1 MIRINIIGT
10 GFIDMPEGGG
20 ISFKRENHYFRFCD
34 ISLARSV
41 EFTIPATR
49 HNRTLLG
56 YGDDPAFYGDMLRDK
71 HPVQIVHD
79 IGVLRG
85 TLSVTGYEGDAFKCV
100 ILLGE
105 MPWLSI
111 IQDKKL
117 SDLVTSWQKGIIW
130 ADANVIDANDPNV
143 YVFISGVGGVKLLRY
158 DDGINGHLLPSI
170 NVKAFIQD
178 ILTEAGVPH
187 NIDVPKEYW
196 LVMNT
201 LRGNATE
208 AITMTST
215 GTNNLT
221 ITGGSSMLQ
230 VVTVDIE
237 WASNSIFGAYVGGG
251 STTIKAFKALQDVEL
266 TFPTPFPNDC
276 YLVSYATKIAN
287 YNTLGGMDSY
297 GNPDPHGGEEIGS
310 LAGKTVTLRKGAEYF
325 FAPNPWMVDW
335 AYPGGYV
342 GYKDTFHP
350 FTFSFTVARSTNI
363 TQGEAWYIANNM
375 PEMTAFEFIK
385 SAALAAGCE
394 VVVDETGVV
403 VQPATYGGTFRH
415 CRNIV
420 SVDSV
425 TRRVDAWGSG
435 TQQAVVCFDSED
447 YVTQPIRWGYY
458 IDNDQLTEA
467 KEFKAKFS
475 EGSVGNS
482 GILIHDVDAS
492 DPPKILA
499 KKPTIAYA
507 NSGLTT
513 LQRIPDV
520 SMVGCEDIAGDS
532 TCVRMKMRVG
542 NAEFFTLTPRDVWV
556 WRGMAY
562 VWTDADWSDGVL
574 SLTLQKVS
582 QARPV
587 AP

>member
-10 GFIDMPEGGG
+10 GFLDMPDGGG

-100 ILLGE
+100 VLLGE

-117 SDLVTSWQKGIIW
+117 SDLLTSWQKGITW

-187 NIDVPKEYW
+187 NIDIPKEYW

-230 VVTVDIE
+230 VESSYIE
-237 WASNSIFGAYVGGG
+237 WATTPFFGAYIGGG
-251 STTIKAFKALQDVEL
+251 SSPAKLFKALQDVEL
-266 TFPTPFPNDC
+266 TFPAGMPTDC
-276 YLVSYATKIAN
+276 FLVQWSKKLGSYVTMGGVTAN
-287 YNTLGGMDSY
+287 
-297 GNPDPHGGEEIGS
+297 
-310 LAGKTVTLRKGAEYF
+310 GKTDANNNGGVGDLSGKTITLHKGFSYF
-325 FAPNPWMVDW
+325 FAPKVWWDVD
-335 AYPGGYV
+335 ADDYIGYT
-342 GYKDTFHP
+342 DTFHP
-350 FTFSFTVARSTNI
+350 FTFAFNVARSTNI

-385 SAALAAGCE
+385 SAALASGCE
-394 VVVDETGVV
+394 VIVDETGVV
-403 VQPATYGGTFRH
+403 VQPATYGGTFRN

-447 YVTQPIRWGYY
+447 YITQPIRWGYY

-482 GILIHDVDAS
+482 GILIPDVDAAN
-492 DPPKILA
+492 PPKILA

-507 NSGLTT
+507 DANYTT